1 MADYDVGKAFRRI
14 ENELISSMISNLQNH
29 RAQETAEG
37 IQWSQWQAKQ
47 LQALDAYK
55 RQNKEKF
62 SGKFAAIN
70 ENISEAIQE
79 AYNTG
84 GMEQEMKIL
93 KAIKKGYT
101 GSKRKF
107 NGATNTEGEF
117 FKVNER
123 KLNALINST
132 THDMQEAESAVLR
145 MANDKYR
152 KIIFDAQV
160 YANAG
165 GTTYEKAV
173 DMATR
178 DFLAAGLN
186 CVEYKNGA
194 RHTISDYADM
204 AVRTANKRAYLRGE
218 GTKRAEWGIHTVIV
232 NKRGNACPLCLPF
245 VGMVLI
251 DDVYSGGS
259 SEDGDYTLLSSA
271 MTRGFLHPRCEDNYT
286 TYFEGISTPPKEQK
300 LSRADIEDVEE
311 KQKQEQQKQYA
322 ENQAKRMDR
331 LAKYSLNEDN
341 KKLYSARAERW
352 KDRAENLGNPVANSA
367 ESGII
372 EETKTLSLNN
382 IEDFEKWQ
390 NDYYKLNSN
399 VSFERKDNPNI
410 YEYTGGAYDAINA
423 VERGGKQYEKAKKC
437 YGNDLSE
444 YKKISDSISKEL
456 SKFKLNTP
464 LNLKRSVG
472 DVDYITDATSSIEDM
487 KNMIG
492 KTFVEKGFTST
503 TLCADAQLSF
513 GGFKDTK
520 TTLDIIAP
528 KYTKGAYVYKMS
540 DSPAEFEFLIDKN
553 TKFKILDAGE
563 REIVVKDY
571 KGNDVK
577 RIERFMKLKVV
588 GQ

>member
-70 ENISEAIQE
+70 ENISKSIQE

-84 GMEQEMKIL
+84 GMEQEIKIL
-93 KAIKKGYT
+93 KAIEKGYT

-107 NGATNTEGEF
+107 NGATNTKGEF

-123 KLNALINST
+123 KLNALVNST
-132 THDMQEAESAVLR
+132 THDMQKAESAVLR

-341 KKLYSARAERW
+341 KKLYSVRVAQWRNKANVIDKSVAKSGKNGIINVRSGKMGLSIEIDKFTPCLVEKATGKIVDTQYSVATKNELKAINKQGWNFNWTSDDLRNSTTYKLTLDNDGKNTIQGLIAVTDFP
-352 KDRAENLGNPVANSA
+352 KDKALYINIA
-367 ESGII
+367 ESAPH
-372 EETKTLSLNN
+372 N
-382 IEDFEKWQ
+382 
-390 NDYYKLNSN
+390 
-399 VSFERKDNPNI
+399 
-410 YEYTGGAYDAINA
+410 
-423 VERGGKQYEKAKKC
+423 
-437 YGNDLSE
+437 
-444 YKKISDSISKEL
+444 
-456 SKFKLNTP
+456 
-464 LNLKRSVG
+464 
-472 DVDYITDATSSIEDM
+472 
-487 KNMIG
+487 IG
-492 KTFVEKGFTST
+492 KNKMYEGVGGHLFAIAAKESVNKGYE
-503 TLCADAQLSF
+503 
-513 GGFKDTK
+513 GF
-520 TTLDIIAP
+520 
-528 KYTKGAYVYKMS
+528 M
-540 DSPAEFEFLIDKN
+540 F
-553 TKFKILDAGE
+553 LDAKN
-563 REIVVKDY
+563 IDLVKYYHDKFGATLLGMPHPY
-571 KGNDVK
+571 RMFIDEHNAHKL
-577 RIERFMKLKVV
+577 LKVYTLK
-588 GQ
+588 GE